1 LTNGT
6 GISNEGI
13 DQASTN
19 VIINKSSATVDTIS
33 SEYSNDKDCET
44 ANVDNNQ
51 TTNDDFS
58 VLINDNDVSN
68 VAGLGANKATI
79 MDASPNIINNNSS
92 AATTINNISSKMSNE
107 DLKIATVDDNQ
118 STNDDFAVVIND
130 NDVAVDFNNAAELVV
145 DKAIIDD
152 SEVFPF
158 EFSDAEDDDDDDDDQ
173 KDSTAHA
180 DIIAEGQTID
190 EIGKH
195 TSLTRDSTNKE
206 TMVNDD
212 NTPNSNLNIHEKGK
226 TGEPWTDTEVQMLRQ
241 AVNDPRHSQ
250 VDAKGKAQIVWKGIW
265 EFMEP
270 YSDRTTT
277 AIQTKG
283 YTLVEKTQTDK
294 KGDEVDKKWTPE
306 EISNLL
312 LLPEYKQQLEENKE
326 QFTWARFQ
334 EDVPALKHRT
344 EKALRRKQDR
354 LRHVDDATRQRL
366 IERTFKPSTK
376 PQLGM
381 QPLKASKKAN

>member
-1 LTNGT
+1 
-6 GISNEGI
+6 
-13 DQASTN
+13 
-19 VIINKSSATVDTIS
+19 
-33 SEYSNDKDCET
+33 
-44 ANVDNNQ
+44 
-51 TTNDDFS
+51 
-58 VLINDNDVSN
+58 
-68 VAGLGANKATI
+68 
-79 MDASPNIINNNSS
+79 
-92 AATTINNISSKMSNE
+92 
-107 DLKIATVDDNQ
+107 
-118 STNDDFAVVIND
+118 
-130 NDVAVDFNNAAELVV
+130 
-145 DKAIIDD
+145 
-152 SEVFPF
+152 
-158 EFSDAEDDDDDDDDQ
+158 
-173 KDSTAHA
+173 
-180 DIIAEGQTID
+180 
-190 EIGKH
+190 
-195 TSLTRDSTNKE
+195 
-206 TMVNDD
+206 
-212 NTPNSNLNIHEKGK
+212 
-226 TGEPWTDTEVQMLRQ
+226 MLRQ